1 MSLADDIATLKAA
14 RELAAPYMECI
25 REAEAR
31 GDHEL
36 AWELYQ
42 IMRHITADYEL
53 KELVFR

>member
-25 REAEAR
+25 READAR
-31 GDHEL
+31 GEHEL

-53 KELVFR
+53 GELVFK

>member
-31 GDHEL
+31 GEHEL

-53 KELVFR
+53 GELVFK